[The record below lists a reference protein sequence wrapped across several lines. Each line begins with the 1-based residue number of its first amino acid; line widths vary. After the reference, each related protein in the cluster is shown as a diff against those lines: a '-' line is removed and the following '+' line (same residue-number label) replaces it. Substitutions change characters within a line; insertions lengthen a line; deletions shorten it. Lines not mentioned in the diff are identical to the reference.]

1 MPSTVVLIT
10 GANSGVGYA
19 ATKVIATAS
28 EDFHVIMACRSLEN
42 AENAKKEIEGVGIKG
57 VLSTVHLDV
66 TDKKSIERAA
76 EWVQT
81 KFGKLDVLVNNAGIG
96 NVDPD
101 VKTRFQTTFETNVI
115 GPAMVAEAFR
125 PLLLKSKKPYSLYV
139 SSGMGSLGLA
149 SEADEFLAGD
159 AYRASKAALNMVMLR
174 EWAQFKAKGLNHI
187 FAVCPGFV
195 ISNIRGKSEEA
206 RNGGSFGQAGDP
218 EDSGRLLLSIIEG
231 KRDAD
236 AGLFIQKDGTY
247 PW

>member
-1 MPSTVVLIT
+1 
-10 GANSGVGYA
+10 VGYA

-28 EDFHVIMACRSLEN
+28 EDFHVIMACRSIEK
-42 AENAKKEIEGVGIKG
+42 AENAKKEIVGVGIKG
-57 VLSTVHLDV
+57 ALSTVQLDV
-66 TDKKSIERAA
+66 TDKKSIEKAA

-96 NVDPD
+96 NKDPD
-101 VKTRFQTTFETNVI
+101 VKTRFQATFETNVI

-125 PLLLKSKKPYSLYV
+125 PLLLKSENPYAIYV
-139 SSGMGSLGLA
+139 SSGMGSLGL
-149 SEADEFLAGD
+149 SSNADTFLVGD

-174 EWAQFKAKGLNHI
+174 EWAQFKAKGLSHV

-195 ISNIRGKSEEA
+195 ISNLRGKSEEA
-206 RNGGSFGQAGDP
+206 RNGGGFGQAGDP

-231 KRDAD
+231 KRDSD
-236 AGLFIQKDGTY
+236 AGLFVHKDGTY